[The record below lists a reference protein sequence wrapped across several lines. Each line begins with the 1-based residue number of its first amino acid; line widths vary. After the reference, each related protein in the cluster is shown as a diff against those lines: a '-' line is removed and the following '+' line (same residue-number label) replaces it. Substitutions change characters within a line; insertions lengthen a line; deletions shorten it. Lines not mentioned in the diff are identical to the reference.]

1 MNTSS
6 TASSYISYA
15 ISNKYRVMHIN
26 AQFITRLQQHT
37 RAGLAAGTIPISIM
51 RAVVNLLNFTA
62 NVTDALY
69 HPTMNFFNS
78 FYGYSA
84 TRYTCLIRTHNDA
97 MTSLS

>member
-6 TASSYISYA
+6 KASSYISYT
-15 ISNKYRVMHIN
+15 ITNKYRIMQIN
-26 AQFITRLQQHT
+26 IQFITRSQQHT

-51 RAVVNLLNFTA
+51 RAVVNLLNFTP
-62 NVTDALY
+62 NVIDALY

-84 TRYTCLIRTHNDA
+84 TRYTCLVSTHNDA